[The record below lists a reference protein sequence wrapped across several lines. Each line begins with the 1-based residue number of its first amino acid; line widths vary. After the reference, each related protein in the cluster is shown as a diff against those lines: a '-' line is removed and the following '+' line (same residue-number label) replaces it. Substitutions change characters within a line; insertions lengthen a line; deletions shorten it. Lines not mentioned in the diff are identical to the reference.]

1 MSAIKKITQ
10 FTVLAIFFLTG
21 CISNQVKVKTEREM
35 LVGNWAMAPMM
46 NGIANVAVFKKD
58 GTSELHVFVCEWTK
72 HKVMLADNGMV
83 EKGRYSFDELTK
95 IIDIKA
101 SGESILLRVDS
112 ITNDSLTVAETSR
125 GDMSF
130 TPELTY
136 EYSRKKVI
144 EPNCA
149 RETDDKQN

>member
-1 MSAIKKITQ
+1 MNVIKKAT
-10 FTVLAIFFLTG
+10 FFILIATFLIG
-21 CISNQVKVKTEREM
+21 CVSNPVKVKSDREL
-35 LVGNWAMAPMM
+35 LVGNWAMTPMK

-72 HKVMLADNGMV
+72 HKMMLADNGMV

-101 SGESILLRVDS
+101 SGESILLRIDS
-112 ITNDSLTVAETSR
+112 ITNDSLTVTETSR

-149 RETDDKQN
+149 RETNDKQN